1 MALDIYSMA
10 PSYQGLAI
18 QRIPLKTDI
27 IPAEPM
33 KTLAPSKSKLSTIEA
48 KRIMSVLDE
57 AIQKVGL
64 MTLMSYVET
73 HPEALE
79 GMFPEDLVRAIR
91 EHLDIGQ
98 VLLEGASILQ
108 EKQKQLEE
116 EKEEAE
122 ESWCRDRLLSLE
134 LCKANLWSLAH
145 QFRDSTKAVLRI
157 LFSNSQIITMM
168 QVHAPGRSPGAQRL
182 LEGLVELRGYLF
194 EKLLTSPMEVREKN
208 QFIQDINR
216 RNARNQEV
224 IDALQTELA
233 EVLKNKESEVEKEK
247 FVIQELKN
255 HLHQVFKFSESSLLR
270 TKQEAEKQQKV
281 DYRAS
286 QARLAK
292 IQQEILALRAQYH
305 NLVMENR
312 EVEQALRK
320 KKYKVETEIENWIQK
335 YDMEMSEKQDEY
347 EDLESIHKE
356 EKLQLEELKER
367 HAVLV
372 EEFAQI
378 RAESEINSKKRV
390 EAEREMVRMVR
401 AATLIQAV
409 WKGYLVR
416 SMLRSRKKKRGKGKG
431 KDKVKGKEKSKE
443 KGKEEKGKEKKAKGK
458 GKGKGKKK

>member
-1 MALDIYSMA
+1 MSVPGYIEAKPAAPEMAFELFSMA
-10 PSYQGLAI
+10 PSYDSLAI
-18 QRIPLKTDI
+18 QRIPLRTDI
-27 IPAEPM
+27 IQAEPM

-57 AIQKVGL
+57 AIQKVEL
-64 MTLMSYVET
+64 VTLMSYVES
-73 HPEALE
+73 HPEVLE

-116 EKEEAE
+116 EEEAE
-122 ESWCRDRLLSLE
+122 EAWCQDRLLSIE
-134 LCKANLWSLAH
+134 LCRANLGPLTH
-145 QFRDSTKAVLRI
+145 QFRDSTKAILR
-157 LFSNSQIITMM
+157 LLTNDSQVITLLQM
-168 QVHAPGRSPGAQRL
+168 QAPGRSPGAQRFL
-182 LEGLVELRGYLF
+182 DSLVELRGFLF
-194 EKLLTSPMEVREKN
+194 EKLLTSPMEVKEKN
-208 QFIQDINR
+208 QFMQDINR
-216 RNARNQEV
+216 RNERNQEV
-224 IDALQTELA
+224 IDALQAELA
-233 EVLKNKESEVEKEK
+233 EVLKNKESE
-247 FVIQELKN
+247 
-255 HLHQVFKFSESSLLR
+255 
-270 TKQEAEKQQKV
+270 
-281 DYRAS
+281 
-286 QARLAK
+286 
-292 IQQEILALRAQYH
+292 
-305 NLVMENR
+305 
-312 EVEQALRK
+312 

-335 YDMEMSEKQDEY
+335 YDMEMSEKQDEF

-372 EEFAQI
+372 EEFSQI

-431 KDKVKGKEKSKE
+431 KDKGKGKE
-443 KGKEEKGKEKKAKGK
+443 EKKAKGK
-458 GKGKGKKK
+458 AKAKKK